1 MYGYA
6 TEFCRK
12 TGFPKKTLW
21 RMLRK
26 GELPSR
32 KIGRK
37 YLIDLEKTAEQL
49 NVSYDFLQEVE
60 NLAKKNKHYG
70 NSA

>member
-1 MYGYA
+1 
-6 TEFCRK
+6 
-12 TGFPKKTLW
+12 
-21 RMLRK
+21 MLRK